1 MTFNV
6 LILGTHNAAR
16 SILAEGTLNHLA
28 SVQQR
33 DVMAYSAGSK
43 PKGEIDP
50 LAFHALEDAG
60 VEPSAYHSKGWDKFT
75 HPDSPE
81 MRVVITIGTGS
92 GKEPAVPHLPGSP
105 VRTHWN
111 LPDPA
116 HASGDDKQRRAAYEE
131 SRQAIDAR
139 MQKLLALPLESMDRG
154 SLQEALNGIAHG

>member
-28 SVQQR
+28 SLQQR
-33 DVMAYSAGSK
+33 DLMAYSAGSA
-43 PKGEIDP
+43 PKGTVDP

-81 MRVVITIGTGS
+81 MRIVISIGNGS
-92 GKEPAVPHLPGSP
+92 GKEALPHLPGSP
-105 VRTHWN
+105 LRTHWN

-116 HASGDDKQRRAAYEE
+116 HARGDDKQKRAAYEE
-131 SRQAIDAR
+131 SRKEIDAR
-139 MQKLLALPLESMDRG
+139 MRKLLELPLETMAPAA
-154 SLQEALNGIAHG
+154 LQEALNAIAKG

>member
-33 DVMAYSAGSK
+33 DVMAYSAGSA

-50 LAFHALEDAG
+50 LAFHTLEDAG

-81 MRVVITIGTGS
+81 MRVVITIGNGS

-111 LPDPA
+111 LPDPS
-116 HASGDDKQRRAAYEE
+116 HVRGDDKQRRAAYEE
-131 SRQAIDAR
+131 SRKAIDAR
-139 MQKLLALPLESMDRG
+139 MQKLLALPLESMDHG
-154 SLQEALNGIAHG
+154 SLQEALNGIARG